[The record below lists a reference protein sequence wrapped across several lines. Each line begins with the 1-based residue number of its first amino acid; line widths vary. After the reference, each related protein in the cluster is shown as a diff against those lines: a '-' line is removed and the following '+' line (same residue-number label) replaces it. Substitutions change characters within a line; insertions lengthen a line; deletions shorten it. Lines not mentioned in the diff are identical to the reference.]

1 MSKTVLITGASS
13 GIGEASAKYFVERG
27 WNVAATMRVPYKAGD
42 WTKAETVICPYLDVT
57 EQNSIRT
64 AVKET
69 VDRFGKIDALVNN
82 AGYALMGPLEGIT
95 SAQLEK
101 QLQTNVVGLV
111 STIQAVLPLMRS
123 QKSGTIVNIAS
134 IGGRLAFP
142 LTSAYHATKWA
153 VEGLSESLR
162 YELKDF
168 DIKVKI
174 IEPGG
179 IKTNF
184 IHGGTVWADSAPYS
198 ELTEQVRAFS
208 ENINDSL
215 PGPEKVAKAIYQAA
229 CDHSNKLRY
238 SPHGQAFLL
247 LHALLPDWMWR
258 MLVTRMMLKN

>member
-1 MSKTVLITGASS
+1 M
-13 GIGEASAKYFVERG
+13 AK
-27 WNVAATMRVPYKAGD
+27 
-42 WTKAETVICPYLDVT
+42 TVICPYLDVT
-57 EQNSIRT
+57 EQDSIHS
-64 AVKET
+64 AIQET

-82 AGYALMGPLEGIT
+82 AGYALMGPIEGIT

-123 QKSGTIVNIAS
+123 QRSGTIVNVAS

-162 YELKDF
+162 YELQDF
-168 DIKVKI
+168 NIKVKI

-184 IHGGTVWADSAPYS
+184 IHGSTVWAESAPYS
-198 ELTEQVRAFS
+198 ELTAQVRAFS

-215 PGPEKVAKAIYQAA
+215 PGPDKVAKAIYQAA
-229 CDHSNKLRY
+229 CDRSHKLRY

-247 LHALLPDWMWR
+247 IHALLPDRIWR
-258 MLVTRMMLKN
+258 MLVTRMMLKS